1 MQTDWSSLS
10 SSVHLALFTEMFKS
24 INRATETQLSNMVAS
39 LGKMGVQWQQ
49 LPTNLKKEILNGIE
63 VLPETITLYG
73 I

>member
-63 VLPETITLYG
+63 VLPEAITLYG

>member
-1 MQTDWSSLS
+1 
-10 SSVHLALFTEMFKS
+10 
-24 INRATETQLSNMVAS
+24 MVAS

>member
-63 VLPETITLYG
+63 VLPEAITLYS